1 MAFELFCT
9 VLIAL
14 LFGLLLCFSGY
25 RLFIVLLPIWGFFA
39 GFALGA
45 NSLQLIFNGSL
56 LGDVTSWV
64 VGFVVGVIFA
74 VLSYLFYIIGVAL
87 FAGAIGYG
95 IGIALMDA
103 IGMDPG
109 FLTWLVGIVLGV
121 ILAFVVLRFNI
132 QKWVVIAGTA
142 IGGTGIILGVLM
154 FGYGTYSVL
163 EDVFTHP
170 VKLALQSSE
179 SIWWVLLGI
188 VLVAAGIVVQ
198 FRTTRNFTLEPPP
211 SQI

>member
-64 VGFVVGVIFA
+64 VGFVV
-74 VLSYLFYIIGVAL
+74 
-87 FAGAIGYG
+87 
-95 IGIALMDA
+95 
-103 IGMDPG
+103 
-109 FLTWLVGIVLGV
+109 
-121 ILAFVVLRFNI
+121 
-132 QKWVVIAGTA
+132 
-142 IGGTGIILGVLM
+142 
-154 FGYGTYSVL
+154 
-163 EDVFTHP
+163 
-170 VKLALQSSE
+170 
-179 SIWWVLLGI
+179 
-188 VLVAAGIVVQ
+188 
-198 FRTTRNFTLEPPP
+198 
-211 SQI
+211 